1 MKRWII
7 IAVVAVIVLIVGSM
21 SLYTVGEA
29 EQVVIVQFGQVMGDA
44 ITDPGLHA
52 KLPWQDARRFEK
64 RWLEWDGDPNQI
76 TTLDKRYIYIDVFAR
91 WRIVE
96 PLVFIEKLRDE
107 SSAQGRL
114 DDIIDSAIR
123 NVIANHNLIEAIR
136 STNRAFVEPDEER
149 IASGEAHSDNTPWD
163 EKPPAEIEPQ
173 PEPEVEADAGVADDP
188 EEEQPEG
195 DAGPPT
201 DLLVPIAELLDG
213 DAVPNPARDLS
224 KETSYAIDV
233 GRKKLTGL
241 IVEKASKQAA
251 KLGIELKDVQVKRID
266 YIESVQAKVFERMI
280 SERRRVAEA
289 FRSQGQGLSA
299 EILGRKVRELKNIRS
314 KAYRK
319 AEEIRG
325 VSDAKAAAIY
335 AQAYRVDP
343 ELYEFLKTLE
353 SYRQTVDGSTWLL
366 LTTDSD
372 YARRLRRMTG
382 AGR

>member
-1 MKRWII
+1 MKKWII
-7 IAVVAVIVLIVGSM
+7 IAVLVIAALIVASM

-29 EQVVIVQFGQVMGDA
+29 EQVVIVEFGRVVGDPVDA
-44 ITDPGLHA
+44 PGLHA

-136 STNRAFVEPDEER
+136 STNREFVEPDEER
-149 IASGEAHSDNTPWD
+149 IASGEVQVADVQTPAV
-163 EKPPAEIEPQ
+163 PAPTAPVKEPA
-173 PEPEVEADAGVADDP
+173 PDAGVAEP
-188 EEEQPEG
+188 APAEAAG
-195 DAGPPT
+195 DAGPADEPRPPL
-201 DLLVPIAELLDG
+201 DALASAEAAAD
-213 DAVPNPARDLS
+213 DEHDLS
-224 KETSYAIDV
+224 KDTSYEIEV

-241 IVEKASKQAA
+241 IVEKASKEAA

-266 YIESVQAKVFERMI
+266 YIESVQTKVFERMI

-299 EILGRKVRELKNIRS
+299 EILGRKERELKNIS
-314 KAYRK
+314 SDAYRH

-325 VSDAKAAAIY
+325 LADAKAAAIY
-335 AQAYRVDP
+335 AEAYERDP
-343 ELYEFLKTLE
+343 DLYEFLKTLE
-353 SYRQTVDGSTWLL
+353 SYRQTVDSNTWLL
-366 LTTDSD
+366 LTTDAD
-372 YARRLRRMTG
+372 YARRLSAMTG
-382 AGR
+382 GAR